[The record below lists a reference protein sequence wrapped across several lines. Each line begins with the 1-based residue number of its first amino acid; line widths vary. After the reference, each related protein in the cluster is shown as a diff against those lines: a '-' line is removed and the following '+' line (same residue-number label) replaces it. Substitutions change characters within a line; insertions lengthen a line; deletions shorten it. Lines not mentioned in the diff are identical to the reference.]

1 MKELISYYPNVFSKD
16 KSDIS
21 LENYIGFV
29 KYGSEQDIVLKARV
43 LKQKGDIEGYKKI
56 KSTAKIITGSAVMNE
71 GNKTEKNIKYLNG
84 YIVIDIDCEVSDEL
98 VSDLKNDKLTAI
110 LHRSFGGDGLCIFVK
125 INKDK
130 FRDSFKGLASYYFDN
145 YNITI
150 DHACSNPNRLRYV
163 SFDPDIFVN
172 EKSAKFIPKDV
183 KRFAE
188 PKNTNFVYTKSDF
201 DNILDQIK
209 IKQID
214 LCQEDYHRYIRIGLA
229 LFDKFGYD
237 GKQYFHFICSFGGK
251 YDFDRTERDWKGL
264 SKNANGE
271 CKIGTLYYYCKDA
284 SIDIYSEKTKTI
296 INRVKISKNQ
306 GNPTIESVSKNLL
319 TVNDIV
325 VTEEDKELIKELIDS
340 KIDFSKEANSELTE
354 IEQIENFI
362 IDTYQPTLDVISNK
376 KKIHDGREIT
386 DDIFNDIYLTAKKN
400 FDFNVPINDIR
411 SILNSSAVLKINNLE
426 IFLRE
431 NKSNPTG
438 IIEQYAKCVYPQCE
452 YNVWA
457 FTRWI
462 VGAVHNWTANW
473 NEKLICPL
481 TLVLTGQQHGTG
493 KTSFFRN
500 ILPAELED
508 YFIQEKIN
516 SKDKDSMFRLCSSLI
531 IYDDEFGG
539 EGFRDVKAFKAVSD
553 INIITQRRPYSQADI
568 TLKRRAILCGTSNE
582 IDVLKDVTGNRR
594 ILPINVEKI
603 DYDRMIA
610 IDKTSL
616 IVEAYN
622 LLQSGFEWILRKQ
635 DDIDYLRINSNKNE
649 MVLPIEEIFFKHFSL
664 EKTSEFWNE
673 RVLNQGEILEFLN
686 ANSIMRPTKYEL
698 KEVFTKN
705 KMEYK
710 SFRINGIVKNG
721 VKLYMKQSDPNENQH
736 FV

>member
-1 MKELISYYPNVFSKD
+1 MKELISYYPSVFSKD
-16 KSDIS
+16 KSDINI
-21 LENYIGFV
+21 ENYIGFV
-29 KYGSEQDIVLKARV
+29 KYGSEQDTVLKARA
-43 LKQKGDIEGYKKI
+43 LKQKGDLDGYKKI
-56 KSTAKIITGSAVMNE
+56 KSNAKIVTGSATMNE
-71 GNKTEKNIKYLNG
+71 GNKTEKNIKQLNG
-84 YIVIDIDCEVSDEL
+84 LIVIDIDINISDEL
-98 VSDLKNDKLTAI
+98 VSDLRNDRYTYI
-110 LHRSFGGDGLCIFVK
+110 IHRSFGGDGLCIFVK

-163 SFDPDIFVN
+163 SYDPDIFTN
-172 EKSAKFIPKDV
+172 EKSSKFIAKDV
-183 KRFAE
+183 KKYAE
-188 PKNTNFVYTKSDF
+188 PKNINFIYTKSDF
-201 DNILDQIK
+201 NNILDQIK
-209 IKQID
+209 ERQID

-229 LFDKFGYD
+229 LFDKFGFE
-237 GKQYFHFICSFGGK
+237 GKEYFHFICSFGGK
-251 YDFDRTERDWKGL
+251 YNQDRTDKDWMGL
-264 SKNANGE
+264 CKNADGS

-284 SIDIYSEKTKTI
+284 GLDIYSEKTKAI

-306 GNPTIESVSKNLL
+306 GNPTVESVTKNLKVINEIEI
-319 TVNDIV
+319 TQ
-325 VTEEDKELIKELIDS
+325 EDEFLIKELIDS

-354 IEQIENFI
+354 IEQLESFI
-362 IDTYQPTLDVISNK
+362 VDTYQPTLDVISNK

-386 DDIFNDIYLTAKKN
+386 DDIFNDIYLTSKKN
-400 FDFNVPINDIR
+400 FDFNVNIGDVR
-411 SILNSSAVLKINNLE
+411 SILNSSSVVKINHLDR
-426 IFLRE
+426 FLRE
-431 NKSNPTG
+431 NKSNPSG
-438 IIEQYAKCVYPQCE
+438 IIEQYAKCVYPQND

-457 FTRWI
+457 FKRWI
-462 VGAVHNWTANW
+462 VGAVHNWTSNF

-500 ILPAELED
+500 ILPDELQD

-531 IYDDEFGG
+531 IFDDEFGG

-553 INIITQRRPYSQADI
+553 INIITQRRPFAQADT

-582 IDVLKDVTGNRR
+582 IDVLKDITGNRR

-603 DYDRMIA
+603 DYDRMIL

-616 IVEAYN
+616 IIEAYN
-622 LLQSGFEWILRKQ
+622 LLQDGFEWILRKQ
-635 DDIDYLRINSNKNE
+635 EDIDYLKMNASQNE
-649 MVLPIEEIFFKHFSL
+649 IVLPVEEIFFKHFSI

-673 RVLNQGEILEFLN
+673 RILNQGEILEYLN
-686 ANSIMRPTKYEL
+686 AFSIMKPTKYEL
-698 KEVFTKN
+698 KEVLTKN

-710 SFRINGIVKNG
+710 NYKSGFSQKKG
-721 VKLYMKQSDPNENQH
+721 VKLWMRQSNPDDKQH
-736 FV
+736 FM